1 VSKDQAL
8 SCLRFRNDW
17 KQELRKLQARIKEA
31 IIAAQR
37 ANDVRLLTFLN
48 EIETQA
54 ATLLLRESRRRP
66 TLRGTV
72 GKKSVTPIA
81 DAVVKE
87 YWRRG
92 RTM

>member
-72 GKKSVTPIA
+72 GKKKRDS
-81 DAVVKE
+81 DC
-87 YWRRG
+87 
-92 RTM
+92 